1 MPFLQRRFLALE
13 AFEQFI
19 EVDRLLVVI
28 GDARTQGFDHILFV
42 GTTGEHDRF
51 ERTMFAG
58 DPLQR
63 LDQFDAVHVRHVQ
76 VTQH

>member
-1 MPFLQRRFLALE
+1 MPFLQGRFLALE
-13 AFEQFI
+13 AFKQFI

-28 GDARTQGFDHILFV
+28 GDARTQGLDHILLV
-42 GTTGEHDRF
+42 GATGEHDRF
-51 ERTMFAG
+51 ERAMLAG

-63 LDQFDAVHVRHVQ
+63 LDQLDAVHVRHMQ

>member
-1 MPFLQRRFLALE
+1 LSFLQGRFLALE

-28 GDARTQGFDHILFV
+28 GDTRTQGLDHILLV
-42 GTTGEHDRF
+42 GAPGEHDRF
-51 ERTMFAG
+51 ERTMFTG

-63 LDQFDAVHVRHVQ
+63 LHQLDAVHVRHMQ